1 MSRKEVLADNRC
13 PVCGGKMRLVNVT
26 WVNTFQAPEADQ
38 YDRSVSRRRGA
49 RKKAPAQTQEM
60 MCSNCCRRSP
70 LKDENGKKT
79 KMGKQVAKETKKGS
93 KKTNKKVVKTIIGWL
108 IFLAILAV
116 CAYFAYKYR
125 GTIQAYI
132 DRAVE
137 LFNKAKAFIGKFI

>member
-60 MCSNCCRRSP
+60 ESFH
-70 LKDENGKKT
+70 
-79 KMGKQVAKETKKGS
+79 VAFSSTTS
-93 KKTNKKVVKTIIGWL
+93 TI
-108 IFLAILAV
+108 
-116 CAYFAYKYR
+116 
-125 GTIQAYI
+125 
-132 DRAVE
+132 
-137 LFNKAKAFIGKFI
+137 